1 MTSPDV
7 GIQVNSIPKTSLP
20 YLDSDNQYLIRYRVK
35 TSDGNLST
43 VWSPVYKVK
52 KQSIEEF
59 FNPDTGTHNANE
71 REIKSHGKSID
82 VSWKIKSGDTVSIPE
97 QINGLPLDAYVRW
110 GGKITAYTSSGNT
123 RTITV
128 NYDHHFYVGQTVTVE
143 GATEDQQ
150 TNYIVTYIHPTNPR
164 QFQVVTS
171 TPTNIA
177 IGNRLWSRWEF
188 IATITGNS
196 FSVPIPDHHQS
207 RVESGVP
214 MERYAEFMVHLST
227 FEKDRQETTPETL
240 IFYSESIST
249 KAQYDAGSI
258 L

>member
-1 MTSPDV
+1 MTTPDIN
-7 GIQVNSIPKTSLP
+7 IQKIPVQKESLP
-20 YLDSDNQYLIRYRVK
+20 YLDSDNNYLVRYRIR
-35 TSDGNLST
+35 TEDGNSST
-43 VWSPVYKVK
+43 SWSPVYKAK
-52 KQSIEEF
+52 KQSIDKF
-59 FNPDTGTHNANE
+59 FNPTTGTHNANE

-82 VSWKIKSGDTVSIPE
+82 VSWKIKNGDLVSIPE
-97 QINGLPLDAYVRW
+97 QIDGLPLDAYVRW
-110 GGKITAYTSSGNT
+110 GGKIVAYTSSGDT

-128 NYDHHFYVGQTVTVE
+128 NYDHNFYVGQVITAE

-150 TNYIVTYIHPTNPR
+150 TNYTVTYIHPTNPR

-177 IGNRLWSRWEF
+177 VGNRLWSRWEF

-196 FSVPIPDHHQS
+196 FSVPIPDSHQS

-214 MERYAEFMVHLST
+214 MERYAEFMVHLAT
-227 FEKDRQETTPETL
+227 FKKDRQETTPETL

-258 L
+258 V